1 MDKCTNISATA
12 DTILDISKTQFLS
25 NKVNKQRFVSFLIN
39 HLQNIIGNILCVQ
52 APDDAD
58 VLIITTALECLQT
71 TDVTIYGDDTDLM
84 ALLVHHA
91 DTIQA
96 SNYNMILQT
105 KVCRWDI
112 KTLLDKI
119 HGTTFKS
126 HILAIHALS
135 GCDTSSRI
143 YGKGKE
149 KFFNIHRDNVEYWN
163 AAELFYKIDVPKEEI
178 IKAGQLIFLTVYRN
192 ANQNVIGDLNS
203 LRAACY
209 EGKTYK
215 AASLIKA
222 QTLPP
227 TSDAAALHSLRCYL
241 QVQVWQGNDTLNP
254 LENRVWVWYQEWIYA
269 PNYDECICS
278 SGLSVG
284 QYQLWL

>member
-1 MDKCTNISATA
+1 
-12 DTILDISKTQFLS
+12 
-25 NKVNKQRFVSFLIN
+25 
-39 HLQNIIGNILCVQ
+39 
-52 APDDAD
+52 
-58 VLIITTALECLQT
+58 
-71 TDVTIYGDDTDLM
+71 M

-126 HILAIHALS
+126 HILDIHALS

-163 AAELFYKIDVPKEEI
+163 AVELFYKIDVPKEEI

-215 AASLIKA
+215 AASIIKA
-222 QTLPP
+222 QTLPS

-241 QVQVWQGNDTLNP
+241 QVHVWQENDT
-254 LENRVWVWYQEWIYA
+254 
-269 PNYDECICS
+269 
-278 SGLSVG
+278 
-284 QYQLWL
+284 